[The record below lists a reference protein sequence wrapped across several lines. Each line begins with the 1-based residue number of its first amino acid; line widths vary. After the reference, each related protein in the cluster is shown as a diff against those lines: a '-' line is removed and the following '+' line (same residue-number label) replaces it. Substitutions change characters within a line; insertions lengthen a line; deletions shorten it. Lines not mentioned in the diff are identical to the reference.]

1 MSMRATADRLRAS
14 ADEVRSLVASTGDRV
29 AGMSY
34 AGPAA
39 DRFRSATGER
49 VAQLN
54 ATAARMDEL
63 GARLMAE
70 AAVLETALIEQA
82 RRAALT
88 EGAP

>member
-1 MSMRATADRLRAS
+1 MSMRATADRLRAT
-14 ADEVRSLVASTGDRV
+14 ADEIRAVGASIGRRV
-29 AGMSY
+29 EGMTY

-54 ATAARMDEL
+54 AAAGRMDDL
-63 GARLMAE
+63 GAWLLAE

-82 RRAALT
+82 RAAASM
-88 EGAP
+88 EGT